1 MQLEE
6 DDLPYRKGSN
16 ATVRSEGTGTEYY
29 AKVNISIKHQL
40 SFLKWK
46 KVVKVT
52 IFYYKVNLSILMKVS
67 RVKEEG
73 F

>member
-1 MQLEE
+1 VE
-6 DDLPYRKGSN
+6 
-16 ATVRSEGTGTEYY
+16 
-29 AKVNISIKHQL
+29 
-40 SFLKWK
+40 K